1 MRRITVALLVGLVQ
15 LAAASP
21 QTNNPFMG
29 RWDITFTGSLPADWV
44 GNAGWLG
51 VAEKDGKVEV
61 LFQGFEGHVAPVA
74 SFDVRGAHMSVVVNN
89 ATERSPAM
97 TLELDVASGKIAG
110 VQKRRD
116 QTVTLVGVP
125 APDLKRG
132 APAAWSDPAPLFNG
146 KNLDGWEAVKSAAA
160 LNWLVQ
166 DGQLVNA
173 ERGVNIKTTRKF
185 DDFKLHF
192 EVSCPQRAN
201 SGFYLRG
208 RYEIQ
213 IAGGP
218 GSPPSPAPPPAA
230 KGAGGSPG
238 RGGYIS
244 SPDRAMGSVYGRIA
258 PSQVLT
264 TPPDGWDTFDVTLVG
279 RTVTVA
285 RNGVT
290 TIDRKEIAG
299 ITGGALDSNEGEPG
313 PFYIQGDHTGNVKF
327 RNITVSVPK

>member
-1 MRRITVALLVGLVQ
+1 MRTVTLALLLGFGHI
-15 LAAASP
+15 AAAWA
-21 QTNNPFMG
+21 QAGNPFLG
-29 RWDITFTGSLPADWV
+29 RWDLTLTQTANSRFS
-44 GNAGWLG
+44 AGWLG
-51 VAEKDGKVEV
+51 VSEKQGHLEV
-61 LFQGFEGHVAPVA
+61 LFQGTSAHVVPVE
-74 SFDVRGAHMSVVVNN
+74 SFDIRGTHMSVLVNK
-89 ATERSPAM
+89 ATEEDPA
-97 TLELDVASGKIAG
+97 TSLELDAAGGKITG

-116 QTVTLVGVP
+116 QAVTLVGVR

-132 APAAWSDPAPLFNG
+132 APAAWTSPEPLFNG
-146 KNLDGWEAVKSAAA
+146 KNLDGWEPVNSAMP
-160 LNWLVQ
+160 LNWVVNG
-166 DGQLVNA
+166 GQLVNG
-173 ERGVNIKTTRKF
+173 ERGGNIKTTRKF